1 MGKDIL
7 VAWSKNKAGAQ
18 LEWVL
23 PHFVLPMTSRLGFLT
38 CSEVVLQEKMEEIGC
53 LEVSGF
59 VGQTLFVD
67 QQGESDFRFFS
78 EAPGVVDIP
87 KTDGG
92 EGGTCCV

>member
-1 MGKDIL
+1 
-7 VAWSKNKAGAQ
+7 
-18 LEWVL
+18 
-23 PHFVLPMTSRLGFLT
+23 
-38 CSEVVLQEKMEEIGC
+38 MEEIGY